1 MGVSAIA
8 TTFSDLPVDHRFYR
22 EMMFLEYEE
31 IISGYPDDTFRP
43 EAEVTRAEAAI
54 IIGRTLKLNGEQRN
68 TTFSDVSAEQIA
80 SGYIA
85 SAAEAGIIKGF
96 PDGSFRPNSIIT
108 REQAAILIS
117 RTFNLTEESEI
128 PFSDISPSMESYLHI
143 KRIIAE
149 NLTQGYPDNTFRPQV
164 KVTRAQFS
172 AFIARALNDDFKVD
186 LLLTFLKDPLHV
198 YHYYYKDGGN
208 VRFIFQNKDNENWN
222 QWHVYQEDG
231 TSYSIVERQ
240 DSEGYKFGYPFSEYA
255 LEVAHPIEVGHTWD
269 GYGEMPDYYK
279 ITANSL
285 TITTPAGTFENVVE
299 VTTTDGYV
307 RYFAPM
313 TGLIKAT
320 KEGETIAELMK
331 IE

>member
-1 MGVSAIA
+1 MAA
-8 TTFSDLPVDHRFYR
+8 TFSDLPVSHRFYG
-22 EMMFLEYEE
+22 EMMYLENNK
-31 IISGYPDDTFRP
+31 IITGFPDNTFRP

-54 IIGRTLKLNGEQRN
+54 IIGRTLQLNGEQRN
-68 TTFSDVSAEQIA
+68 TMFSDVSAEQIA

-85 SAAEAGIIKGF
+85 SAADAGVIKGF
-96 PDGSFRPNSIIT
+96 PDGSFRPHHIIT

-128 PFSDISPSMESYLHI
+128 PFTDISPSMESYLHI
-143 KRIIAE
+143 KRMITE
-149 NLTQGYPDNTFRPQV
+149 NLTQGYPDNTFRPQL

-172 AFIARALNDDFKVD
+172 TFIARALNDDFKVD
-186 LLLTFLKDPLHV
+186 LPLIFLKDPLHV
-198 YHYYYKDGGN
+198 YHYHYKDGGN
-208 VRFIFQNKDNENWN
+208 VRFVFQNEDNENWN
-222 QWHVYQEDG
+222 LWHVYQEDG

-240 DSEGYKFGYPFSEYA
+240 DSEGYKFGYPFSEYS
-255 LEVAHPIEVGHTWD
+255 LEVANPVEVGHTWD

-279 ITANSL
+279 ITADSL

-320 KEGETIAELMK
+320 KDGETIAELMK